1 MEIALLPA
9 VIEPIQVLPP
19 APVMREPFSSR
30 SRPKDWLA
38 PKTIG
43 RGSLIDLV
51 V

>member
-9 VIEPIQVLPP
+9 VIEPIKILPP
-19 APVMREPFSSR
+19 APVTRDPLQGR
-30 SRPKDWLA
+30 SRPKEWATLN
-38 PKTIG
+38 TIG

>member
-9 VIEPIQVLPP
+9 VIEPIRILPP
-19 APVMREPFSSR
+19 VPVTRDPLQGR
-30 SRPKDWLA
+30 TRAKDWLT
-38 PKTIG
+38 PNTIG

>member
-1 MEIALLPA
+1 MEIAFLPA
-9 VIEPIQVLPP
+9 VIEPIKVSPP
-19 APVMREPFSSR
+19 ARVTRDPLSSR

-38 PKTIG
+38 LSTIG

>member
-9 VIEPIQVLPP
+9 VIEPIKVLPP
-19 APVMREPFSSR
+19 APVTRDPLSSR
-30 SRPKDWLA
+30 SRPKEWFALN
-38 PKTIG
+38 TIG